1 MIKRDVYKRQ
11 DWKGLKVMKKGF
23 SIYKICGIGL
33 MSALVFVGSMISI
46 EIPLLGDQTRIHF
59 GNIFCLLSGLLLG
72 GVGGGLS
79 AGIGSFL
86 FDAINPKYLPGAPF
100 TFAFK
105 FMMAFVCATIA
116 YGGNSK
122 GKNQKRNIVA
132 CVCGALTYVVLYV
145 SKGFIENLIVGT
157 EIGTASINA
166 MAKLGTSTV
175 NGLIAVVFAVPLAFA
190 LRKGLEQARLGLSLI
205 HI

>member
-1 MIKRDVYKRQ
+1 
-11 DWKGLKVMKKGF
+11 MKKGF
-23 SIYKICGIGL
+23 TIYRICGVGL

-59 GNIFCLLSGLLLG
+59 GNIFCLMAGLLLG

-86 FDAINPKYLPGAPF
+86 FDVINPKYLVDAPF

-105 FMMAFVCATIA
+105 FLMALVCALIA
-116 YGGNSK
+116 YGNHSHA
-122 GKNQKRNIVA
+122 KNQKRNIVA
-132 CVCGALTYVVLYV
+132 GVCGALTYVVLYV
-145 SKGFIENLIVGT
+145 SKGFIKSMLLGT
-157 EIGTASINA
+157 ELQTAFVNS

-190 LRKGLEQARLGLSLI
+190 IRKGLERANLGEHFLQS
-205 HI
+205 